1 MSQRRS
7 WYRTPW
13 VFAACGVGLLLV
25 WFVLR
30 WVTNLDESDAGQ
42 NAAEPMRRSDLFW
55 AGPSDILFWAAMIL
69 IAIAV
74 LVRIWRL
81 VRRIRG

>member
-1 MSQRRS
+1 MKQRRR

-13 VFAACGVGLLLV
+13 VFAACGGGLLLV
-25 WFVLR
+25 WFVLS
-30 WVTNLDESDAGQ
+30 WVTNQPESDADK
-42 NAAEPMRRSDLFW
+42 NTAEPMRRSDLFW
-55 AGPSDILFWAAMIL
+55 AGPSDILFWAAMVL

-81 VRRIRG
+81 VRRIRS